1 LSPLL
6 RRRAAGGASKKVEY
20 VPFDPSHVK
29 KRAARFGLSLT
40 LGLGLVASA
49 AQAREAVDISS
60 PFEVSESPAG
70 NYLAARVAEY
80 EHDTLAAST
89 FFRESLRSDPQNVD
103 LVQRAF
109 VAALANG
116 DMVESF
122 VLAQKVLARDPHNS
136 SARLALGV
144 RDLKLKSYAAARKEL
159 SAGVTGKQRDLT
171 AVLLSAWSQIGS
183 GDVKKALAQVD
194 SLNEPSFAVFRDF
207 HAGLMLS
214 VAGRPEEADK
224 RLAAAYANDK
234 ATLRLVDAYARNLS
248 QLGKADEAKAVY
260 QAFDKIQPRH
270 PMVQAALADLDAGK
284 KLEPMVKDTNGGGA
298 EVLYGLGAYGL
309 GAAGARQG
317 DEIAAIIFLRL
328 ALALQPDHVLALDTL
343 GEAYGRL
350 KQYEAAIEVYDQT
363 PESSPMRVNADIHV
377 ALLLDA
383 LGKSDE
389 ASKRLK
395 GIVAEHPNSAEALS
409 ALADLERS
417 RKDFVG
423 SADAYTRVLGL
434 TGAGEKTQWAI
445 YYFRGVDYER
455 AKQWDKA
462 EADFKKALELYPEQP
477 LVLNYLGYSWADQG
491 IHLDEAFKMLRRAVE
506 LQPEDGYIVDS
517 LGWAH
522 YKLGHYDEAVK
533 LLERAIELKPGDPVI
548 NDHLGDAYWRVGRK
562 LDAEFQWNH
571 ARDLNPDPE
580 EMPKIL
586 GKIEKGLPEST
597 LQSEPQS
604 APPAAPHVEGRGG

>member
-1 LSPLL
+1 M
-6 RRRAAGGASKKVEY
+6 
-20 VPFDPSHVK
+20 
-29 KRAARFGLSLT
+29 
-40 LGLGLVASA
+40 GLGLVASA

-462 EADFKKALELYPEQP
+462 EADFKKALDLYPEQP
-477 LVLNYLGYSWADQG
+477 LVLNYLGYSWVDQG
-491 IHLDEAFKMLRRAVE
+491 LHLDEAFKMLRRAVE

-517 LGWAH
+517 LAWAH

-604 APPAAPHVEGRGG
+604 APPAAPRVEGRGG